1 MNLAN
6 IGQSLIDGKADEVTK
21 LVNQALSE
29 GIGVKEVLDKGLIA
43 GMDVVGARFKNCE
56 IFLPEV
62 LVAARAMKAG
72 MEILKPMLA
81 QISDSYLGKVII
93 GTVQGDIHD
102 IGKNIVAIMLE
113 GAGFQI
119 IDLGVDVS
127 ATVYAQKVAEHKP
140 QIVGLSAL
148 LTTTMIGM
156 RNVVET
162 LKEHG
167 MRDKV
172 RVIVGGA
179 PLTDK
184 FAKEIGADGYAP
196 DAPSAVQVCKGWLN

>member
-1 MNLAN
+1 MN
-6 IGQSLIDGKADEVTK
+6 IGDIAQELIDGKSDNVAK
-21 LVNQALSE
+21 LINQAISE
-29 GIGVKEVLDKGLIA
+29 GVQTKEILDNGLIA
-43 GMDVVGARFKNCE
+43 GMDVIGARFKNCE

-62 LVAARAMKAG
+62 LVAARAMKVG

-81 QISDSYLGKVII
+81 QSGSSYLGKVLI

-113 GAGFQI
+113 GAGFEVV
-119 IDLGVDVS
+119 DLGVGIS
-127 ATVYAQKVAEHKP
+127 PTQYAQQIIEHNP

-156 RNVVET
+156 KNVIET
-162 LKEHG
+162 LKEQSV
-167 MRDKV
+167 RDKV
-172 RVIVGGA
+172 KVIVGGA

-184 FAKEIGADGYAP
+184 FANEIGADGYAP
-196 DAPSAVQVCKGWLN
+196 DAPSAVDVCKGWI